1 MADEIEVHIKE
12 SVEITPEMREFWHA
26 FKVMLA
32 VARHRLGSEM
42 VISVALSAVLRE
54 IRRDL
59 GPEGTA
65 TTLRA
70 FADQQQ
76 QIKDYDVDG

>member
-1 MADEIEVHIKE
+1 MGDEIEVQIKE
-12 SVEITPEMREFWHA
+12 SVEITPEMREFWHS
-26 FKVMLA
+26 FKGMLA
-32 VARHRLGSEM
+32 MARHRLGSETM
-42 VISVALSAVLRE
+42 ISVGLSAVLRE

-65 TTLRA
+65 NILRQ

-76 QIKDYDVDG
+76 